1 VEDTTAS
8 PGPVAQRPVLIA
20 DEDAD
25 VRALVSSLLEQN
37 GFTTREASCGEEAL
51 AAARLEQPG
60 LVLLEV
66 RLPGLCGYE
75 VCHQL
80 RDQYGENLPI
90 VFLSADRTE
99 SYDRVA
105 GLLVGAD
112 DYVVKPFAADELL
125 ARLRRLIRRE
135 TPIAESVVSKLT
147 KREVEILGLLAQG
160 LPQQEI
166 AAELFISPKTVG
178 THIEHILGKLGVRSR
193 AQAVAV
199 AYREH
204 LSESRDGAA
213 GN

>member
-1 VEDTTAS
+1 
-8 PGPVAQRPVLIA
+8 VAQSPVLIA
-20 DEDAD
+20 DEDAE

-37 GFTTREASCGEEAL
+37 GFTTHEAASGEEAL
-51 AAARLEQPG
+51 AAARRERPG

-90 VFLSADRTE
+90 VFLSAERTE

-112 DYVVKPFAADELL
+112 DYVVKPFAPDELL

-135 TPIAESVVSKLT
+135 WPIAESVVSKLT
-147 KREVEILGLLAQG
+147 KRELEVLGLLAQG
-160 LPQQEI
+160 LRQQEI
-166 AAELFISPKTVG
+166 AAELVISPKTVG

>member
-1 VEDTTAS
+1 
-8 PGPVAQRPVLIA
+8 VAQSPVLIA
-20 DEDAD
+20 DEDAE

-37 GFTTREASCGEEAL
+37 GFTTREAASGEEAL
-51 AAARLEQPG
+51 EAARREQPE

-80 RDQYGENLPI
+80 RDQYGQNLPI

-112 DYVVKPFAADELL
+112 DYLVKPFAADELL

-147 KREVEILGLLAQG
+147 KREFEVLGLLAQG
-160 LPQQEI
+160 LQQQQI
-166 AAELFISPKTVG
+166 ASELFISPKTVG
-178 THIEHILGKLGVRSR
+178 THIEHILRKLGARSR
-193 AQAVAV
+193 AQAVAL

-204 LSESRDGAA
+204 LTENDGAA
-213 GN
+213 GD